1 MPNASAAEQALVV
14 GGEVTMWAECV
25 DAAIFDS
32 IVWPRAAAA
41 AEQLWGQRAATR
53 SATTQVGE
61 RLAEHRCRLV
71 ARGVRAAPL
80 NDGGADPRGLN
91 AGCM

>member
-14 GGEVTMWAECV
+14 GGETTMWAECV
-25 DAAIFDS
+25 DHIIFDS

-41 AEQLWGQRAATR
+41 AEKLWSPRAATQN
-53 SATTQVGE
+53 ATTEVGE

-71 ARGVRAAPL
+71 ARGVRAAPIF
-80 NDGGADPRGLN
+80 DGGDDPRGLN

>member
-1 MPNASAAEQALVV
+1 
-14 GGEVTMWAECV
+14 MWAECV
-25 DAAIFDS
+25 DTVIFDS

-41 AEQLWGQRAATR
+41 AEKLWSPQAATQH
-53 SATTQVGE
+53 ADALVVA
-61 RLAEHRCRLV
+61 RLQEHRCRLV

-80 NDGGADPRGLN
+80 DDAGRQITLGESAPQRSFV